1 MSIDRI
7 LVTPEELQ
15 IASAQFNNKASE
27 LEQMLQQ
34 VQSQIQSLA
43 STWQGQA
50 ASQFA
55 NLMGQWTTDV
65 NGIRTVLGEIS
76 QHLNQAA
83 SVYQDTDLSIS
94 RGFQG

>member
-15 IASAQFNNKASE
+15 AASAQFNNKVAE
-27 LEQMLQQ
+27 LEQLLQQ
-34 VQSQIQSLA
+34 VQSQIQSLG

-50 ASQFA
+50 ANQFA
-55 NLMGQWTTDV
+55 MLMGQWTTDV
-65 NGIRTVLGEIS
+65 NGIRTVLGEIG

-83 SVYQDTDLSIS
+83 SIYQETDMSIS
-94 RGFQG
+94 RGFQS